1 MNFLPINFRH
11 HIALHILRQRL
22 LISLLCAGLST
33 AVANGYAAAQDQ
45 SEERKPASIDFKLT
59 TSWYRSSDGND
70 ANDINLR
77 ANEGDHAVW
86 IGQYRDHQNYHQART
101 GYEFTEHLG
110 TAQIVWSAQAASGGF
125 LGGSING
132 QVGDTTYA
140 LLGFG
145 RTNLKNYYNL
155 NFDPNDAITVG
166 IGRHLNADTD
176 LSLYQ
181 VRDDRLHTQQR
192 ITHLYLHHRRSE
204 TQRYSIDATYKSGL
218 NSDGNFITGYG
229 LTATVATRQ
238 YFVRIA
244 HDQNANFG
252 TATQTRV
259 SAGITF

>member
-1 MNFLPINFRH
+1 MNFRSR
-11 HIALHILRQRL
+11 IALHIWPQRL
-22 LISLLCAGLST
+22 LTAVLCAGLST
-33 AVANGYAAAQDQ
+33 ALTSGYAAEQAQ
-45 SEERKPASIDFKLT
+45 SEEHKPASINLKLT
-59 TSWYRSSDGND
+59 TSWYRSSDSNN

-77 ANEGDHAVW
+77 ANYGDHAAW
-86 IGQYRDHQNYHQART
+86 IGQYRDHQNYQQTRT

-155 NFDPNDAITVG
+155 NFDPNDAITLG
-166 IGRHLNADTD
+166 IGRHLDSETD

-192 ITHLYLHHRRSE
+192 ITHLYLHRRRTE
-204 TQRYSIDATYKSGL
+204 TLRYSIDATYKSGL

-229 LTATVATRQ
+229 LTATVAMPL

-252 TATQTRV
+252 AATQTRV
-259 SAGITF
+259 SLGITF

>member
-1 MNFLPINFRH
+1 MKYPPMNFRSR
-11 HIALHILRQRL
+11 IALHLSTTRL
-22 LISLLCAGLST
+22 CIALLCAGLP
-33 AVANGYAAAQDQ
+33 VAYTNGYAAAQDQ

-59 TSWYRSSDGND
+59 NAWYRSSDGNH

-77 ANEGDHAVW
+77 ANYGDYAAW
-86 IGQYRDHQNYHQART
+86 IGQYRDHQNYQQTRT

-110 TAQIVWSAQAASGGF
+110 SAQIVWSAQAASNGF
-125 LGGSING
+125 LGGSINA

-140 LLGFG
+140 QLGFG

-166 IGRHLNADTD
+166 VGHHLNSETD

-181 VRDDRLHTQQR
+181 VRDDRLHTRQR
-192 ITHLYLHHRRSE
+192 ITHLYLHHGRSE
-204 TQRYSIDATYKSGL
+204 PLRYSIDVTYKSGL

-229 LTATVATRQ
+229 LTATVALRE

-244 HDQNANFG
+244 HDQNANFS

-259 SAGITF
+259 AFGLSF